1 MKMLKCVPT
10 GYLGM
15 DILLG
20 QNVRDG
26 QGNLIEVQR
35 GFTIGKQYDF
45 SAFPGAGKSTI
56 VGDFA
61 GFAYHCGYPVYKTLI
76 IDADNAAW
84 DVNRLVKITQLPRDI
99 VEKNFEIFEC
109 TTIEGITDRLNKLD
123 AEYKKEKFKP
133 VEVTNIYTGETEKM
147 MPYVCVIVDTVTS
160 LNSEANDVGGK
171 GDTLANESFLNAFR
185 KLSSLIGTITNY
197 FEGNIIVIWTSHLK
211 KNKPELGA
219 RVAAKEFKSS
229 PNSWKSHLPE
239 RLRQKA
245 TGIYF
250 MQADD
255 SANTESSE
263 HPIVKYGLQDLA
275 EGGNAY
281 GVNMTAVKSRSGI
294 EGRTKLKF
302 MFVNGAFDRTMSLLA
317 AAVSFGIF
325 RETTEQ
331 YPSAQNPHIFKNS
344 PEENKVMGSKRKKA
358 LYINGYD
365 RPTNIMEARLL
376 LNYVGD
382 DEELIALRNK
392 LQLALIQGF
401 EDKLFYELEVNNV
414 SSEELATNKQKLNA
428 LLGMLSQVK
437 RTKTLDTTKKIEL
450 PPEQSLED
458 DDVPYDDDEE

>member
-1 MKMLKCVPT
+1 MLKCVPT

-20 QNVRDG
+20 QNIRDG

-45 SAFPGAGKSTI
+45 SAFPGAGKSTV

-61 GFAYHCGYPVYKTLI
+61 GFGYHCGYPIYKTLI

-84 DVNRLVKITQLPRDI
+84 DVNRLVKITKLPRDV
-99 VEKNFEIFEC
+99 VEDNFEIIDC
-109 TTIEGITDRLNKLD
+109 TTVEGITDKLNKMD
-123 AEYKKEKFKP
+123 ADYKKEKLKP
-133 VEVTNIYTGETEKM
+133 VDVINAYTGEKEKM
-147 MPYVCVIVDTVTS
+147 MPFVYVIVDTVTS

-197 FEGNIIVIWTSHLK
+197 FEGNVIVIWTSHLK

-250 MQADD
+250 MQAED
-255 SANTESSE
+255 SANLESSE

-281 GVNMTAVKSRSGI
+281 AVNLMAVKSRSGI

-302 MFVNGAFDRTMSLLA
+302 MFINGCFDRTMTTLA
-317 AAVSFGIF
+317 SAVSLGIF

-331 YPSAQNPHIFKNS
+331 YPSAATPHIFKNC
-344 PEENKVMGSKRKKA
+344 PEENKIMGNKRKKA
-358 LYINGYD
+358 LYIDGYD

-376 LNYVGD
+376 LNYTGD
-382 DEELIALRNK
+382 NEEVLELRNK
-392 LQLALIQGF
+392 LQLALIQGY

-428 LLGMLSQVK
+428 LLGMLSQVR

-450 PPEQSLED
+450 PPEQTLED
-458 DDVPYDDDEE
+458 DEDFDDEE

>member
-1 MKMLKCVPT
+1 MLKCVPT

-20 QNVRDG
+20 QNIRDG

-45 SAFPGAGKSTI
+45 SAFPGAGKSTV

-61 GFAYHCGYPVYKTLI
+61 GFGYHCGYPIYKTLI

-84 DVNRLVKITQLPRDI
+84 DVNRLVKITKLPRDV
-99 VEKNFEIFEC
+99 VEDNFEIIDC
-109 TTIEGITDRLNKLD
+109 TTVEGITDKLNKMD
-123 AEYKKEKFKP
+123 ADYKKEKLKP
-133 VEVTNIYTGETEKM
+133 VDVINAYTGEKEKM
-147 MPYVCVIVDTVTS
+147 MPFVYVIVDTVTS

-197 FEGNIIVIWTSHLK
+197 FEGNVIVIWTSHLK

-250 MQADD
+250 MQAED
-255 SANTESSE
+255 SANLESSE

-281 GVNMTAVKSRSGI
+281 AVNLMAVKSRSGI

-302 MFVNGAFDRTMSLLA
+302 MFINGCFDRTMTTLA
-317 AAVSFGIF
+317 SAVSLGIF

-331 YPSAQNPHIFKNS
+331 YPSAATPHIFKNC
-344 PEENKVMGSKRKKA
+344 PEENKIMGNKRKKA
-358 LYINGYD
+358 LYIDGYD
-365 RPTNIMEARLL
+365 RPTNIIEARLL
-376 LNYVGD
+376 LDYTGD
-382 DEELIALRNK
+382 DEEVLELRNK
-392 LQLALIQGF
+392 LQLALIQGY

-428 LLGMLSQVK
+428 LLGMLSQVR

-450 PPEQSLED
+450 PPEQTLED
-458 DDVPYDDDEE
+458 DEDFDDEE

>member
-1 MKMLKCVPT
+1 MLKCVPT

-20 QNVRDG
+20 QNIRDG

-45 SAFPGAGKSTI
+45 SAFPGAGKSTV

-61 GFAYHCGYPVYKTLI
+61 GFGYHCGYPIYKTLI

-84 DVNRLVKITQLPRDI
+84 DVNRLVKITKLPRDV
-99 VEKNFEIFEC
+99 VEDNFEIIDC
-109 TTIEGITDRLNKLD
+109 TTVEGITDKLNKMD
-123 AEYKKEKFKP
+123 ADYKKEKLKP
-133 VEVTNIYTGETEKM
+133 VDVINAYTGEKEKM
-147 MPYVCVIVDTVTS
+147 MPFVYVIVDTVTS

-197 FEGNIIVIWTSHLK
+197 FEGNVIVIWTSHLK

-250 MQADD
+250 MQAED
-255 SANTESSE
+255 SANLESSE

-281 GVNMTAVKSRSGI
+281 AVNLMAVKSRSGI

-302 MFVNGAFDRTMSLLA
+302 MFINGCFDRTMTTLA
-317 AAVSFGIF
+317 SAVSLGIF

-331 YPSAQNPHIFKNS
+331 YPSAATPHVFKNC
-344 PEENKVMGSKRKKA
+344 PEENKIMGNKRKKA
-358 LYINGYD
+358 LYIDGYD
-365 RPTNIMEARLL
+365 RPTNIIEARLL
-376 LNYVGD
+376 LNYTGD
-382 DEELIALRNK
+382 DEEVLELRNK
-392 LQLALIQGF
+392 LQLALIQGY

-428 LLGMLSQVK
+428 LLGMLSQVR

-450 PPEQSLED
+450 PPEQTLED
-458 DDVPYDDDEE
+458 DEDFDDEE